1 MAIRILRLADV
12 EARTCLSKS
21 TIYGL
26 IREGSFPESVPL
38 SYRARGWLEH
48 EIDAWIEGR
57 VKARDA
63 APSATN
69 PARRRGEPCAKKSA
83 RPHGERT
90 GRKRS
95 RADARRAIV
104 SRL

>member
-63 APSATN
+63 APSGN
-69 PARRRGEPCAKKSA
+69 E
-83 RPHGERT
+83 
-90 GRKRS
+90 S
-95 RADARRAIV
+95 RAAAG
-104 SRL
+104 